1 MSYSG
6 GLYLDDELE
15 PYVRKRADESFN
27 GKINTYITALVR
39 ADRDLTQKLSEN
51 ISTAEITR
59 WRQGEATLLRAAQDA
74 LALLNAETP
83 EARDRL
89 AKALANSI
97 LRASMRESITNK
109 SNTEAGTSDSQVANQ
124 GEA

>member
-6 GLYLDDELE
+6 GLYLDDDLE

-39 ADRDLTQKLSEN
+39 ADRELTQQLTEN
-51 ISTAEITR
+51 VSATEIAR
-59 WRQGEATLLRAAQDA
+59 WRQCEVTLLRAAQDA
-74 LALLNAETP
+74 LNLLNAETP
-83 EARDRL
+83 EGRDRL

-97 LRASMRESITNK
+97 LRASMRETAPAKPQSATLP
-109 SNTEAGTSDSQVANQ
+109 ELGAA
-124 GEA
+124 E

>member
-6 GLYLDDELE
+6 GLYLDDDLE

-39 ADRDLTQKLSEN
+39 ADRELTQQLTENVSASE
-51 ISTAEITR
+51 IAR
-59 WRQGEATLLRAAQDA
+59 WRQCELTLLRAAQDA
-74 LALLNAETP
+74 LNLLNAETP
-83 EARDRL
+83 EGRDRL

-97 LRASMRESITNK
+97 LRASMRDSATIK
-109 SNTEAGTSDSQVANQ
+109 PQAGLSPELGAA
-124 GEA
+124 E

>member
-6 GLYLDDELE
+6 GLYLDDDLE

-39 ADRDLTQKLSEN
+39 TDRELTQQLTEN
-51 ISTAEITR
+51 VSAAEIAR
-59 WRQGEATLLRAAQDA
+59 WRQCEVTLLRAAQDA
-74 LALLNAETP
+74 LNLLNAETP
-83 EARDRL
+83 EGRDRL

-97 LRASMRESITNK
+97 LRASMRETAPTKPQSAT
-109 SNTEAGTSDSQVANQ
+109 VAEL
-124 GEA
+124 GVVE